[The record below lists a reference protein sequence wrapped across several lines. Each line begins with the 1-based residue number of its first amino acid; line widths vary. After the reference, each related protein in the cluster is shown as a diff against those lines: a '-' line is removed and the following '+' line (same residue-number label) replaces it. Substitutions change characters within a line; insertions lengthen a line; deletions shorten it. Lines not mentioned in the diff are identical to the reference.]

1 MTITAAGTYLQR
13 HNSNFKT
20 VNTMLLLMAI
30 GAMGVGVFTKDF
42 THAHGAVSSAAFF
55 FAGLSAIT
63 SFKVLPKPLS
73 LISIVLGVMTLTALA
88 LFSGGMLTSGS
99 MTSTT
104 AYDSIFYLG
113 LGPGGMECMIVYPAL
128 MWLAA
133 FGGHPITKQET

>member
-1 MTITAAGTYLQR
+1 
-13 HNSNFKT
+13 
-20 VNTMLLLMAI
+20 
-30 GAMGVGVFTKDF
+30 
-42 THAHGAVSSAAFF
+42 
-55 FAGLSAIT
+55 
-63 SFKVLPKPLS
+63 
-73 LISIVLGVMTLTALA
+73 
-88 LFSGGMLTSGS
+88 MLTSGS